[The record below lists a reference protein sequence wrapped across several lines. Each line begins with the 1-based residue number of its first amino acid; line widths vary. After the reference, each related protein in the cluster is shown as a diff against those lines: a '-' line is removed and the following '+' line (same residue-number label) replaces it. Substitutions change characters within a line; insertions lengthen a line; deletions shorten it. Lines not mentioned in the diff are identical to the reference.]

1 MTQKQLLLEKLA
13 EGKRERHLL
22 IREVADDSGAKI
34 DSVRRRL
41 NELVSERRVV
51 YERKDGK
58 IYVVQSADNRSP
70 DDQDLLETERK
81 LRVAK
86 DHNAALQKKVKALH
100 REDDAVMRI
109 VDAIHECGMVF
120 DPVPPPKVII
130 PSSELVQETSV
141 LHLGDMHV
149 DELVDV
155 RDTGGLAEYNVDI
168 ATVRTQSLAEKM
180 IDIKQNLLLGYSL
193 QDLVLFSLGDIVSTN
208 IHGIMDNTGDCVV
221 DSLFHAA
228 YLYAQLLFD
237 FARIYRSVKVICVPG
252 NHGRVTEEIRYKQ
265 PYNNWD
271 YVLAQFVSVMCMN
284 QPNISFKIP
293 RSLWVVESV
302 EDWDWLV
309 VHGSIA
315 KSWQG
320 IPFYGILRSLKN
332 IRDLLDSVHTVRRR
346 QELLDEEEDLMEQ
359 MGEVRDDMW
368 KVHGIRFDYCAMG
381 HFHTSGTLDVGTGEV
396 FMNGSMIGASDYSIQ
411 KMQAGNAPRHWF
423 HGMNR
428 KHGATWRYNLD
439 LDRVPDGM
447 EQRYRVGGAGLL
459 VDEVRELEKEYGE
472 AGFE

>member
-1 MTQKQLLLEKLA
+1 MATQKQLLLEKLSS
-13 EGKRERHLL
+13 GKQIRDLL
-22 IREVADDSGAKI
+22 VYEVADSLGVKI
-34 DSVRRRL
+34 GSVRRRL
-41 NELVSERRVV
+41 NELVTERRVR
-51 YERKDGK
+51 YETKDGK
-58 IYVVQSADNRSP
+58 IYAVQCEDKRAP
-70 DDQDLLETERK
+70 DDQDLLDIERQ

-86 DHNAALQKKVKALH
+86 DSNAVLQRKIKALH

-120 DPVPPPKVII
+120 DPVPAPKVVI
-130 PSSELVQETSV
+130 PKTGLVSETSV

-149 DELVDV
+149 DEFVDV

-193 QDLVLFSLGDIVSTN
+193 QDLVIFSLGDIVSRN

-237 FARIYRSVKVICVPG
+237 LARIYKTVKVVCVPG
-252 NHGRVTEEIRYKQ
+252 NHGRVTEEVRYKQ

-271 YVLAQFVSVMCMN
+271 YVLAQFVAVMCMN
-284 QPNISFKIP
+284 QPNISFDIP
-293 RSLWVVESV
+293 RSLWTIEKV

-309 VHGSIA
+309 IHGSIA
-315 KSWQG
+315 RSWAG
-320 IPFYGILRSLKN
+320 IPFYGILRALKN

-346 QELLDEEEDLMEQ
+346 QELLDEEEDLLGQ
-359 MGEVRDDMW
+359 LGEVREDMW

-381 HFHTSGTLDVGTGEV
+381 HFHTSGTLDIGTGEV
-396 FMNGSMIGASDYSIQ
+396 FMNGSMIGATDYSIQ

-439 LDRVPDGM
+439 LDRVPDDM
-447 EQRYRVGGAGLL
+447 EQRYRVGGEGLL
-459 VDEVRELEKEYGE
+459 VDEVRGLEQEYTE
-472 AGFE
+472 